1 MSVRGKFWWRIK
13 KLQNFPEARLASAAC
28 SHAEF
33 GCDCSLENDYIKGRV
48 RVEIVGVGGMNRPSV
63 EGVTG
68 NFPLH
73 SGDPRDFFSL
83 FPNREP

>member
-1 MSVRGKFWWRIK
+1 M
-13 KLQNFPEARLASAAC
+13 
-28 SHAEF
+28 
-33 GCDCSLENDYIKGRV
+33 
-48 RVEIVGVGGMNRPSV
+48 EIVGVGGMNRPSV

-73 SGDPRDFFSL
+73 SGDPGDFFSL